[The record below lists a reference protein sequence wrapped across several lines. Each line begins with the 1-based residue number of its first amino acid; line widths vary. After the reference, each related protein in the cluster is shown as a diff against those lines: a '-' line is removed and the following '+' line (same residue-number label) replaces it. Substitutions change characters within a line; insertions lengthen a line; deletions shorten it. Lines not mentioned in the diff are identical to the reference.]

1 MLQIPFWLADFIVLF
16 QMATFVDNEVVRSII
31 HLLLEEDKA
40 QLAWV
45 MVILLISN
53 FLGTIS
59 KVGSCRWNSHDLF
72 EYGSEF
78 DEFGHFDILGSV

>member
-40 QLAWV
+40 QLA
-45 MVILLISN
+45 
-53 FLGTIS
+53 
-59 KVGSCRWNSHDLF
+59 
-72 EYGSEF
+72 
-78 DEFGHFDILGSV
+78 